1 MKKMRLSLSLSLIT
15 LLMFNSITWAQSA
28 YGNLRGS
35 VVDSAGASIANAK
48 VTLLEESTG
57 VTRSAVSSSAGE
69 YNFVNINPNTY
80 TVIVEQSGF
89 KKVERKGIIVGTQ
102 QSVTADIKLDVG
114 DVTQSIMVT
123 EESPLLETASASQ
136 GQVVD
141 RQKLI
146 DLPNLG
152 RNPFMMSRLT
162 PTVVQVGNPAYNRM
176 QDQSGSSQIII
187 NGGPIRGNN
196 YLVDGIPITDFA
208 NRAVIIPSLEAVEE
222 VKVQYSTYD
231 AEMGRTGGGMFN
243 TLLKSGGNSYH
254 GTLMGYTRNTEWM
267 GNNFFNNRNNIKR
280 QEQPNKTYAGSF
292 GGKVWIPKIYDGK
305 NKTFF
310 NVGFEGYR
318 DTQAATLDAYTP
330 TAEERVGNFSGRP
343 NTIIYDPQSTVG
355 GQRTAFPGNVI
366 PANRIDPVGRNIA
379 ATYAL
384 PTRTSAAY
392 GAANV
397 TAASTL
403 PSKAD
408 QKFAKIDHTV
418 FSWWR
423 ASLSYMN
430 YSSSEPGE
438 NNFRNVSSPGQWFL
452 TRIVDATAW
461 NNTITPN
468 ATTVISIRYGFN
480 RFPNIGTQTS
490 QGFNLASL
498 GFSPSYIRDVSSPI
512 FPNVAMQN
520 AYGLGTNNNFNFV
533 HHSKNFSAQVAK
545 FVGKHSIKGG
555 MDVRRLNVDGIDL
568 QNSAGAFT
576 FNNAFTRS
584 GANAGTGG
592 ADIAS
597 LLLGAPA
604 GATGFVATKLFNFV
618 DYYGLFIQDD
628 FRVSKKLTLNLGLR
642 WERETGLQ
650 ERNNNLITTFDR
662 TAANPIQTSSGFA
675 SPGVFRF
682 SGVGGAPTQTSN
694 FRMNKFSPRIGAAYQ
709 LDAKTTI
716 RGGYGLFW
724 APAFGLG
731 SPFNSEGITAST
743 APNADVAGIPQI
755 NLSNPFPNGL
765 DKPVGNSLGG
775 LTGIGKTVSVYSPS
789 ATSGRVQ
796 QFSFDIQREIGF
808 GAVLTAGYSGSR
820 SSDISF
826 TAAGLNV
833 NQLNPSNFGLGAA
846 ALRASVPNP
855 YFGRGGTNAVAA
867 ANIERQQTLRPYPQF
882 AGVTFLNDSYVT
894 ANYDAFTAKVQKRY
908 SHGLNFLTAYT
919 WSKNMDNAGG
929 GAGNN
934 QNAGNAGPQNV
945 FDLEAERGLSYANA
959 PQRLTN
965 SITYDLP
972 IGKGRAYLGG
982 AGYVPNLLLGGWS
995 VNAVSTF
1002 SAGFPTQFFMNDNLN
1017 GPFGAARQ
1025 RPNATGVDPRGTGSF
1040 GQRIDAWYNPAAF
1053 PQNANGTNANT
1064 PVLTFGNVSRTVGLR
1079 GPGQVNWDV
1088 SVFKNFAITEKF
1100 KAQFRAEALNFT
1112 NTPLFR
1118 APNSAVG
1125 NGSFGRITQ
1134 QANFARMIQLGLR
1147 LYF

>member
-1 MKKMRLSLSLSLIT
+1 MRKMRLSVSLSLVT
-15 LLMFNSITWAQSA
+15 LLMFNSISWAQSA

-35 VVDSAGASIANAK
+35 VVDSAGATIANAK

-102 QSVTADIKLDVG
+102 QFVTADVRLEVG

-152 RNPFMMSRLT
+152 RNPFLMSRLT

-176 QDQSGSSQIII
+176 QDQSGSSTIVI
-187 NGGPIRGNN
+187 NGGPVRGNS
-196 YLVDGIPITDFA
+196 YLIDGIPITDFA

-254 GTLMGYTRNTEWM
+254 GALIGYLRNTEWM
-267 GNNFFNNRNNIKR
+267 GNNFFSNRNGIAR
-280 QEQPNKTYAGSF
+280 QEQPNRTYAGSF

-310 NVGFEGYR
+310 NIGFEGYR

-330 TAEERVGNFSGRP
+330 TAAERIGDFSGRP

-355 GQRTAFPGNVI
+355 GVRTAFPGNII
-366 PANRIDPVGRNIA
+366 PSNRLDTVGRNIA

-384 PTRTSAAY
+384 PTRTVSSY
-392 GAANV
+392 GAANI

-408 QKFAKIDHTV
+408 QKFVKLDHTV
-418 FSWWR
+418 FNWWR
-423 ASLSYMN
+423 AGLSYMN

-438 NNFRNVSSPGQWFL
+438 NNFRNLSSPSQWFL
-452 TRIVDATAW
+452 TRVVDATAW

-490 QGFNLASL
+490 QNYNIGLF
-498 GFSPSYIRDVSSPI
+498 GFSQNFVKDVSSPV
-512 FPNVAMQN
+512 FPNVAMNN
-520 AYGLGTNNNFNFV
+520 AYSLGTNNNFNFV

-545 FVGKHSIKGG
+545 FIGKHSIKVG
-555 MDVRRLNVDGIDL
+555 MDVRRLHVDGIDL
-568 QNSAGAFT
+568 QNSAGAFS
-576 FNNAFTRS
+576 FDNSFTRS
-584 GANAGTGG
+584 GASSGTGG

-604 GATGFVATKLFNFV
+604 GATGFVGTKLFNYA
-618 DYYGLFIQDD
+618 DYKGLFIQDD
-628 FRVSKKLTLNLGLR
+628 FRVSKNLTLNLGLR
-642 WERETGLQ
+642 WERESGLQ
-650 ERNNNLITTFDR
+650 ESNNNLITTFDR
-662 TAANPIQTSSGFA
+662 GATNPIQASSGFA

-682 SGVGGAPTQTSN
+682 SGVDGAPTQTSN
-694 FRMNKFSPRIGAAYQ
+694 FKQNKFSPRIGVAYQ
-709 LDAKTTI
+709 MNSKTTI
-716 RGGYGLFW
+716 RGGYGIFW

-743 APNADVAGIPQI
+743 SPNADVAGIPQI

-765 DKPVGNSLGG
+765 DKPVGNKLGG
-775 LTGIGKTVSVYSPS
+775 LTGIGKDVSVYSPS

-796 QFSFDIQREIGF
+796 QFSFDVQREIGF
-808 GAVLTAGYSGSR
+808 GAVMTAGYSGSR
-820 SSDISF
+820 STNISF
-826 TAAGLNV
+826 TAAGLSV
-833 NQLNPSNFGLGAA
+833 NQLNPSNFGLGAT
-846 ALRASVPNP
+846 ALRTAVPNP
-855 YFGRGGTNAVAA
+855 YFGKGGTNAVGGAT
-867 ANIERQQTLRPYPQF
+867 IERQQTLRPFPQF
-882 AGVTFLNDSYVT
+882 SGVSFLNDSYVQ
-894 ANYDAFTAKVQKRY
+894 ADYNAFTVKVQKRY
-908 SHGLNFLTAYT
+908 SHGLNFLAAYT
-919 WSKNMDNAGG
+919 WAKNMDNAGG

-934 QNAGNAGPQNV
+934 QNSGNAGPQNV
-945 FDLEAERGLSYANA
+945 YDLAAERGLSYTNA
-959 PQRLTN
+959 PSRFNN
-965 SITYDLP
+965 SVTYDLP
-972 IGKGRAYLGG
+972 IGKGGALLGS

-995 VNAVSTF
+995 VNAISTI
-1002 SAGFPTQFFMNDNLN
+1002 SSGFPTQFYMNNNLN
-1017 GPFGAARQ
+1017 SPYGTARQ
-1025 RPNATGVDPRGTGSF
+1025 RPNATGVDPAGSGSF

-1053 PQNANGTNANT
+1053 TTT

-1088 SVFKNFAITEKF
+1088 SVFKNFAITERF
-1100 KAQFRAEALNFT
+1100 KAQFRAESLNFT

-1125 NGSFGRITQ
+1125 NGSFGKITQ
-1134 QANFARMIQLGLR
+1134 QANFPRMIQLGMR
-1147 LYF
+1147 VFF